1 MSFCLFLSTWQ
12 PVNGIKAKFRCR
24 CWTTSQVH
32 SSPQVSDSLPIH
44 QPHHTCYLGS
54 CHHNITCDRPLEP
67 FTHSEN
73 HGNKTS
79 NAKGLLYS
87 TLPPSSCVVRVALE
101 CVELFTPALNGI
113 GLLYIFSSYIWS
125 FFYCFVYIY
134 PCWAVISLCFA
145 YL

>member
-1 MSFCLFLSTWQ
+1 MLDNQPGSLF
-12 PVNGIKAKFRCR
+12 
-24 CWTTSQVH
+24 
-32 SSPQVSDSLPIH
+32 PQVSDSLPIH

-87 TLPPSSCVVRVALE
+87 TLPPSSYVVRVALE
-101 CVELFTPALNGI
+101 CVELFTRALNGI

-125 FFYCFVYIY
+125 FFIVLSIFIL
-134 PCWAVISLCFA
+134 AGQLFLFA
-145 YL
+145 LPTCSSFSFIQIL